1 MNWLD
6 THKDAKE
13 IKTIE
18 EFKKYKGEKIYYKE
32 NDQFGVIDYIKDN
45 GAFIY
50 IPLSEGKDAD
60 DMIIDVGDLQ
70 TIECGMF
77 KEHQLFVPYYN
88 EEEIKKIEEAT
99 KKRKQREE
107 KINHYETD
115 YFGGVIPVYE
125 NQIKK

>member
-50 IPLSEGKDAD
+50 IPLS
-60 DMIIDVGDLQ
+60 
-70 TIECGMF
+70 
-77 KEHQLFVPYYN
+77 
-88 EEEIKKIEEAT
+88 
-99 KKRKQREE
+99 
-107 KINHYETD
+107 
-115 YFGGVIPVYE
+115 
-125 NQIKK
+125 

>member
-107 KINHYETD
+107 
-115 YFGGVIPVYE
+115 
-125 NQIKK
+125 